1 MKFLASS
8 FSSSTRLIDSQ
19 MQNVSSLPL
28 PISHFNWKIKEE
40 KLFKVVSTGI
50 FQAQGRGFAK
60 ESGLDDDGLT
70 EFFLSLSWIL
80 KLGGYRLVGVA
91 NYS

>member
-1 MKFLASS
+1 
-8 FSSSTRLIDSQ
+8 

-40 KLFKVVSTGI
+40 KLFKVVST
-50 FQAQGRGFAK
+50 QGREFAK